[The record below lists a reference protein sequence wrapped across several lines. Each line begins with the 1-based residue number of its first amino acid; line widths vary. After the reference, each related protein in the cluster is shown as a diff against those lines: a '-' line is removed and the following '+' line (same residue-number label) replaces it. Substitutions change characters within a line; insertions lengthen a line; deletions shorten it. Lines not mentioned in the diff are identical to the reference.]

1 MFYYS
6 HLVLFVSPSFNV
18 NTYLVRGKKEDRI
31 TFTTV
36 VYLTV
41 YEYKNGARL
50 ACLPPA
56 DFVTRDV
63 SSGRMKCEK

>member
-1 MFYYS
+1 MKTDMFYYS
-6 HLVLFVSPSFNV
+6 HLVLFVSPLFNV

-41 YEYKNGARL
+41 YEYKNGRTS
-50 ACLPPA
+50 CM
-56 DFVTRDV
+56 
-63 SSGRMKCEK
+63 SSPLRIL